1 MPRTVTYQ
9 SSTDEYHGDI
19 VAEDGWDHAALLASA
34 HLDRLKAL
42 ATVTPYGDEDECE
55 SMAICAMAE
64 VIATWNDATGHSG
77 GVSSEHI
84 GSVSVK
90 YASVAEIMPKGLG
103 PALMASVSPWL
114 HVKVATM
121 PYA

>member
-1 MPRTVTYQ
+1 MSRTVAY
-9 SSTDEYHGDI
+9 SYYTDQYHGTA
-19 VAEDGWDHAALLASA
+19 VAEEEWGHAALLASA
-34 HLDRLKAL
+34 HLDRLKVL

-64 VIATWNDATGHSG
+64 VIATWNDATAASG

-84 GSVSVK
+84 GSVSVT
-90 YASVAEIMPKGLG
+90 YASVSEVMPKGLG
-103 PALMASVSPWL
+103 PALMASARPWL